1 MAVKKSGLGK
11 GLDALFADAA
21 VSTGGSQG
29 AEQTLKNINAHGETA
44 EDAVR
49 YIDINDIAPN
59 EDQPRKVF
67 DEEKL
72 LELAD
77 SIKKHGI
84 IQPLVLRKTK
94 TGYSLVAG
102 ERRWRAA
109 RLADLKEVPCI
120 IKKLTDEENMLLAII
135 ENMQREDLDP
145 IEEAEGLDKMAHTYG
160 LTQEQIAKSI
170 SKSRPYVTNSLRLLK
185 LSEEV
190 QRMVS
195 AGSLSM
201 GHARALLGMESE
213 KQQKELAD
221 KIAREDLSVRAV
233 EAAIRGKQPR
243 RKPRKKTRR
252 RDAEIERVEN
262 ELKDVFG
269 TKIILDHHGSS
280 GRIEIEYYSR
290 DELDR
295 LIDMLRSVK

>member
-29 AEQTLKNINAHGETA
+29 SEQNLKNINAHGETA

>member
-1 MAVKKSGLGK
+1 
-11 GLDALFADAA
+11 
-21 VSTGGSQG
+21 
-29 AEQTLKNINAHGETA
+29 
-44 EDAVR
+44 
-49 YIDINDIAPN
+49 
-59 EDQPRKVF
+59 
-67 DEEKL
+67 
-72 LELAD
+72 
-77 SIKKHGI
+77 
-84 IQPLVLRKTK
+84 
-94 TGYSLVAG
+94 
-102 ERRWRAA
+102 
-109 RLADLKEVPCI
+109 
-120 IKKLTDEENMLLAII
+120 
-135 ENMQREDLDP
+135 
-145 IEEAEGLDKMAHTYG
+145 
-160 LTQEQIAKSI
+160 
-170 SKSRPYVTNSLRLLK
+170 
-185 LSEEV
+185 
-190 QRMVS
+190 MVS

-201 GHARALLGMESE
+201 GHARALLDMENE

-221 KIAREDLSVRAV
+221 KIAREDLSVRTV